1 MQATRIIAVRHGE
14 TTWNVDGRIQ
24 GQLDIPLNDKGR
36 WQAERLAR
44 ALAASERAAAIYS
57 SDLLRAWD
65 TARAVANSM
74 RLQQMDA
81 PGLRERGFGSYEGKT
96 FPDLEANHPQET
108 ARWRRRDPDWAPPGG
123 ESLEAFRKRV
133 LDATDELARRHI
145 GEQIIL
151 VAHGGVLDVMY
162 RRAIGAE
169 LAATRTWELA
179 NASINRLLWTP
190 DALTVVGWSD
200 RSHLEDDWHD
210 EVTT

>member
-65 TARAVANSM
+65 TARAVADSM
-74 RLQQMDA
+74 RLQQTDA

-123 ESLEAFRKRV
+123 ESLQAFRKRV

-190 DALTVVGWSD
+190 DALTVVGWAD